1 MIRYN
6 KDERQKQTASHNHIT
21 TYTHMKKN
29 EIVSALQAMAAMN
42 KADMSAAIEQLIVD
56 LGPAT
61 TADPGKLVYFV
72 TINDKVLDPA
82 MKYPKQMLTCHD
94 IIHEKA
100 AGKTV
105 SRSEIL
111 GWIGEEAE
119 KLNTKQTP
127 ERIYAFYQKRM
138 EDEGWLTR
146 AKERVIA

>member
-1 MIRYN
+1 
-6 KDERQKQTASHNHIT
+6 
-21 TYTHMKKN
+21 MKRH
-29 EIVSALQAMAAMN
+29 EIVSALQSMTAMN
-42 KADMSAAIEQLIVD
+42 KSEMTAAIEALIAD

-61 TADPGKLVYFV
+61 TADAGKLVYFV
-72 TINDKVLDPA
+72 TINDKIVDPA

-105 SRSEIL
+105 SRAEIL